1 VKLCGHKVLDVDD
14 CRDYII
20 RHMLVNEFIEAQQ
33 RHIEVLEALLELE
46 LAGIVKRTRGPPT
59 EEDLEEHRA
68 GLRWLR
74 SL

>member
-1 VKLCGHKVLDVDD
+1 
-14 CRDYII
+14 
-20 RHMLVNEFIEAQQ
+20 MLVNEFIEAQQ

-46 LAGIVKRTRGPPT
+46 LAGIVKKTRGPPT